1 MLSYVAASRQTMTAA
16 PHPMSLWGSATDCQ
30 GRRAQGQGR
39 GTFPLVHFLWVT
51 KVFVTCT
58 TQAGN
63 IHWKGEHTHTS
74 LSLSL
79 SLSLFHTHT
88 HIHTHVHT
96 RTHIYTH
103 RRCRPWYPCLSHA
116 SPAARFSLRLRRQL
130 ECRWVFGGAPTSAN
144 KLLSVLFLGCCCL
157 HNTYQHRR
165 LHFFE
170 LVLLLSRGRSAM
182 V

>member
-79 SLSLFHTHT
+79 SLSLSFTHTHT
-88 HIHTHVHT
+88 FTRTYTHVHT
-96 RTHIYTH
+96 FTHTDGAG
-103 RRCRPWYPCLSHA
+103 PGTPA
-116 SPAARFSLRLRRQL
+116 SPMPPLPPASPYGYVGSLNAGGFLVVLQL
-130 ECRWVFGGAPTSAN
+130 VPTS
-144 KLLSVLFLGCCCL
+144 C
-157 HNTYQHRR
+157 
-165 LHFFE
+165 
-170 LVLLLSRGRSAM
+170 
-182 V
+182 